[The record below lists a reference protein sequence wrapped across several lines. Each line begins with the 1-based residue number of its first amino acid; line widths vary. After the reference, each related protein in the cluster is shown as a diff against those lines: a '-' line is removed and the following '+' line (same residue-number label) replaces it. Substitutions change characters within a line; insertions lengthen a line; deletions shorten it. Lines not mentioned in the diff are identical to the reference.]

1 MTKGKRKR
9 GEKASVEITT
19 KSLNISFTFK
29 AEKQLV
35 PNVII

>member
-9 GEKASVEITT
+9 GEKASVEIIT